1 MIEIKEAVIVEGKY
15 DKMRL
20 KGILNSVI
28 VETGAFRLFKDNEKL
43 SLIKNL
49 AEKQGI
55 VILTDSDS
63 AGFVIRNH
71 LKSAVSPD
79 KIKNAYIPTIQGK
92 EKRKS
97 KPSKEGL
104 LGVEGIDEKELL
116 LSLQRAGAT
125 IENSA
130 ETSDNNSKPKIS
142 KSDLYKL
149 GLSGHDNSS
158 ILRKK
163 LLKHLNLPEYITA
176 NALCELLSSL
186 YDFEKLKETVDTIK
200 SDLSSEQKP

>member
-28 VETGAFRLFKDNEKL
+28 VETGGFRLFKDNEKL

-125 IENSA
+125 IKNSS
-130 ETSDNNSKPKIS
+130 ETSNNKPKIS